1 MKISLVSLTAM
12 TVHLTS
18 RGLYQ
23 VFYLEID
30 TCLFSSSLYTI
41 RDPFRFFTLP
51 LLHFVSMKH
60 H

>member
-18 RGLYQ
+18 RGFHH

-30 TCLFSSSLYTI
+30 TCLFSLFLYTI

-51 LLHFVSMKH
+51 LLYFMSIKH